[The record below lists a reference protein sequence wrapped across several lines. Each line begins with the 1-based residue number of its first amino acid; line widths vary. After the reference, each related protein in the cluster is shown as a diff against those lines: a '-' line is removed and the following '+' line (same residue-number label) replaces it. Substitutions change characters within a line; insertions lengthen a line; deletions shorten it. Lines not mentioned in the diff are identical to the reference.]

1 LSCQRKFFSFGARC
15 PNPLLLPLSSA
26 AHERERERERERELR
41 ETERHC
47 SHERGRK
54 SVVER
59 HGDRHWILRGTEL
72 IRDRESSETVV
83 RS

>member
-1 LSCQRKFFSFGARC
+1 M
-15 PNPLLLPLSSA
+15 
-26 AHERERERERERELR
+26 
-41 ETERHC
+41 
-47 SHERGRK
+47 RGRK

-59 HGDRHWILRGTEL
+59 HGDRHWILRDTEL

>member
-1 LSCQRKFFSFGARC
+1 M
-15 PNPLLLPLSSA
+15 
-26 AHERERERERERELR
+26 RERERDRDRQTDR
-41 ETERHC
+41 QKERHC